1 MIRKKIKVH
10 VCKHDLCV
18 SQSDSGS
25 AVLGP
30 SLHSQKIARAKWE
43 FLFGTT
49 TDTVSS
55 EHVKSE

>member
-1 MIRKKIKVH
+1 MIRKKNR
-10 VCKHDLCV
+10 VCIHDLCV

-25 AVLGP
+25 ALLGP

-49 TDTVSS
+49 TDTRDVSS
-55 EHVKSE
+55 EQEKSE